1 MASWIGVT
9 TNAGARL
16 MANWTNGSVITVNKA
31 VAGTGVV
38 SAVSLLAQTDL
49 VGEKQ
54 NASIV
59 SSKAENDT
67 QKIKIQIQAPEEGY
81 VLNQIGI
88 FACLDDGDQ
97 VLIAL
102 FQNDTGIPIPSTSES
117 PDFVYTFYSYLTV
130 SNQIEFS
137 CIIDPAAYVSQST
150 MQEYVRTQLAIA
162 AETAQ
167 TNLSN
172 HNTDTKAH
180 ADLRASLQKLSDW
193 VKDLLDCDDE
203 TLNETHEIVA
213 YIKSN
218 KSLIDAITTSKVSV
232 SDIVNDLVT
241 NVTDKPLS
249 AAQGVAIKALIDTLQ
264 TAVDNTA
271 TNTQANLDNHNT
283 DTKAHADLR
292 ASLKEVLDTITAAQA
307 KLDNHNTDT
316 EAHADI
322 RAALQELSDW
332 VKDLLDCDDETL
344 NEMHEVVEYIKSNRS
359 LLESITTSKVSV
371 TDIVNDL
378 VTNVANKPLSA
389 AQGVALKTLIDTL
402 QKTVDDNHSQLSS
415 EIANLKTSTEP
426 WTFTVE
432 KEDGSTETVTKE
444 VFVK

>member
-9 TNAGARL
+9 TNAGSHL

-67 QKIKIQIQAPEEGY
+67 KTIKIQIQAPEEGY

-102 FQNDTGIPIPSTSES
+102 FQNETGIPIPSASES
-117 PDFVYTFYSYLTV
+117 PDFVYTFYAYLTV

-150 MQEYVRTQLAIA
+150 MQEYVRAQLAIA

-167 TNLSN
+167 TNLTN

-180 ADLRASLQKLSDW
+180 ADLRASLQ
-193 VKDLLDCDDE
+193 
-203 TLNETHEIVA
+203 
-213 YIKSN
+213 
-218 KSLIDAITTSKVSV
+218 
-232 SDIVNDLVT
+232 
-241 NVTDKPLS
+241 
-249 AAQGVAIKALIDTLQ
+249 
-264 TAVDNTA
+264 
-271 TNTQANLDNHNT
+271 
-283 DTKAHADLR
+283 
-292 ASLKEVLDTITAAQA
+292 EVLDTITETQA
-307 KLDNHNTDT
+307 KLDTHNTNP

-322 RAALQELSDW
+322 RAVLTELSDW

-344 NEMHEVVEYIKSNRS
+344 NEMHEVVEYIKSNRT
-359 LLESITTSKVSV
+359 LIEAITTSKVSV
-371 TDIVNDL
+371 ADIVNDL
-378 VTNVANKPLSA
+378 ITEATDKPLSA
-389 AQGVALKTLIDTL
+389 AQGVALKALIDSL
-402 QKTVDDNHSQLSS
+402 QKTVDDNYSQLPS
-415 EIANLKTSTEP
+415 EIADCATRLSELESSIA
-426 WTFTVE
+426 TVYSGTVAPLGSVG
-432 KEDGSTETVTKE
+432 EDGDLYIYTGA
-444 VFVK
+444 